1 MFKFVA
7 FPEHLH
13 VQTGIPLK
21 MISYTLKLILT
32 IQLLYLAACTP
43 RIDILEDEEV
53 SVARRSFSFEGNQ
66 SYDVLSRYRISAG
79 DVLDVLYQIRTW
91 IEKPDFQ
98 IATDHT
104 VAVKFVYTPELNTEQ
119 LVRPNGMITLPYLGD
134 IYVVGKSPKDLET
147 QLKKAY
153 STTLRDPEI
162 YVQVP
167 DFLSA
172 IQELKKDL
180 HTAPRGLSRLVTV
193 HPDGFVTFPMLGEV
207 QVSGRTIQDVNSELN
222 QRYEAI
228 IPGLHVDLFLE
239 KHTGTQVYVLGAVQ
253 KPGGLMIGKPISVA
267 QALSLAG
274 SFSKDAELSSVIV
287 ARRHQSKIVATR
299 LDLTKSADL
308 GGRGSL
314 FFLMPD
320 DIVYVPRTRLS
331 EAAQIGTELRD
342 ALMFRGWSINVD
354 DVSLEDVF

>member
-1 MFKFVA
+1 MYKLAATPVSRNTIPGASSYMTGKIFK
-7 FPEHLH
+7 LLL
-13 VQTGIPLK
+13 I
-21 MISYTLKLILT
+21 ILILH
-32 IQLLYLAACTP
+32 LAACTP
-43 RIDILEDEEV
+43 GVDIREDEEV
-53 SVARRSFSFEGNQ
+53 SVARRSFSFEGDQ
-66 SYDVLSRYRISAG
+66 SFDMLSRYRISAG

-91 IEKPDFQ
+91 IEKPNFQ

-119 LVRPNGMITLPYLGD
+119 LVRPNGMITLPYLGE
-134 IYVVGKSPKDLET
+134 IYVVGKTPKQLEEE
-147 QLKKAY
+147 LKKAY
-153 STTLRDPEI
+153 SSILRDPEI

-167 DFLSA
+167 QFLSA

-180 HTAPRGLSRLVTV
+180 HTAPRGLSRLVSV

-207 QVSGRTIQDVNSELN
+207 MVAGRTIQDVNSELN

-239 KHTGTQVYVLGAVQ
+239 KHTGTQVYVLGAVE
-253 KPGGLMIGKPISVA
+253 KPGGFIIGKPISVA
-267 QALSLAG
+267 QALALAG
-274 SFSKDAELSSVIV
+274 SFDKDAELSSVIV
-287 ARRHQSKIVATR
+287 ARRHQNKIAATR

-342 ALMFRGWSINVD
+342 TLMFRGWSINLD
-354 DVSLEDVF
+354 DISVEDVF

>member
-1 MFKFVA
+1 MFNPAASALLPYNNIKA
-7 FPEHLH
+7 SP
-13 VQTGIPLK
+13 K
-21 MISYTLKLILT
+21 MFRYILKLLLVMQFLT
-32 IQLLYLAACTP
+32 LVACTP
-43 RIDILEDEEV
+43 RVDIMEDEEV
-53 SVARRSFSFEGNQ
+53 AVARRSFSFEGNQ
-66 SYDVLSRYRISAG
+66 AFDMLSRYRISAG

-104 VAVKFVYTPELNTEQ
+104 VSVKFVYTPELNTEQ
-119 LVRPNGMITLPYLGD
+119 QVRPNGMITLPYLGE
-134 IYVVGKSPKDLET
+134 IYVVGKTPQELEKELT
-147 QLKKAY
+147 RAY
-153 STTLRDPEI
+153 STTLRNPEI

-167 DFLSA
+167 QFLSA

-207 QVSGRTIQDVNSELN
+207 LVAGRTIQDVNSELN
-222 QRYEAI
+222 QRYESI

-239 KHTGTQVYVLGAVQ
+239 KHTGTQIYVLGAVE
-253 KPGGLMIGKPISVA
+253 KPGGFIIGKPISVA
-267 QALSLAG
+267 QALALAG
-274 SFSKDAELSSVIV
+274 SFDKDAELSSVIV
-287 ARRHQSKIVATR
+287 ARRHQNKIVATR

-308 GGRGSL
+308 GGRSAL

-342 ALMFRGWSINVD
+342 ALMFRGWSVNVD
-354 DVSLEDVF
+354 DISLEDVF